1 MVKKQFTD
9 INGKP
14 FNRNAMVAVL
24 LIGTF
29 AGALMQ
35 TSLGTAIPTLM
46 RDFDITLA
54 TAQQATTWFMLAN
67 GIMMPVSAF
76 LSTRIPTKVL
86 YITAYLLLFIG
97 MTIASLTPAQHD
109 MWWMFLA
116 GRIIAAIAVGISM
129 PLMQVVMVNIFPA
142 ESRGTAMGLNGIVIG
157 LAPAIGPTLS
167 GWLLQKHGTVMGLN
181 LNGSWRLIFHL
192 PMAVLALVII
202 AAPFCI
208 KNVIKNERMKLDL
221 PSLVISTVGF
231 GSFLWAFTNVATDGW
246 GNVKTVIA
254 PMIIGALII
263 VLFVLRQLRLDE
275 PFVDVRVFKN
285 RQFTLTTICVMM
297 SMSAMMGVEMML
309 PTYLQNVHLLTPLQ
323 SGLTLMPGA
332 LMIGIMA
339 VLAGRDYDRIGA
351 KRLTITGFTFVAIRT
366 LPFLFLSPTTPT
378 HFITTLYAVRMFGIA
393 TALVPLTAMAM
404 AVLPKNEAPHATAAN
419 NTARQV
425 ASAIVVALL
434 SSVTQNVI
442 AHHEPTKHL
451 ETTNPLQ
458 YGADY
463 LEASMKG
470 FHVSFAIGLSFAI
483 IGIIV
488 ALFLKGGK
496 IVPVAATNGEDAA

>member
-351 KRLTITGFTFVAIRT
+351 KRLTITGFTFVAIGT

-434 SSVTQNVI
+434 SSVTQNVT

-451 ETTNPLQ
+451 ETTNPLK

-496 IVPVAATNGEDAA
+496 IVPVAATNEEDAA

>member
-97 MTIASLTPAQHD
+97 MTITSLTPAQHD

-167 GWLLQKHGTVMGLN
+167 GCLLQKHGTVMGLN

-192 PMAVLALVII
+192 PMSVLALVII

-339 VLAGRDYDRIGA
+339 VLAGRDYDRIG
-351 KRLTITGFTFVAIRT
+351 
-366 LPFLFLSPTTPT
+366 LS
-378 HFITTLYAVRMFGIA
+378 A
-393 TALVPLTAMAM
+393 
-404 AVLPKNEAPHATAAN
+404 
-419 NTARQV
+419 
-425 ASAIVVALL
+425 
-434 SSVTQNVI
+434 
-442 AHHEPTKHL
+442 
-451 ETTNPLQ
+451 
-458 YGADY
+458 
-463 LEASMKG
+463 
-470 FHVSFAIGLSFAI
+470 
-483 IGIIV
+483 
-488 ALFLKGGK
+488 
-496 IVPVAATNGEDAA
+496 

>member
-97 MTIASLTPAQHD
+97 MTITSLTPAQHD

-351 KRLTITGFTFVAIRT
+351 KRLTITGFTFVAIGT

-434 SSVTQNVI
+434 SSVTQKVI
-442 AHHEPTKHL
+442 AHHEPPKPL
-451 ETTNPLQ
+451 ETPHPLQ

-496 IVPVAATNGEDAA
+496 IVPVAATNEEDAA

>member
-1 MVKKQFTD
+1 
-9 INGKP
+9 
-14 FNRNAMVAVL
+14 
-24 LIGTF
+24 
-29 AGALMQ
+29 MQ

-97 MTIASLTPAQHD
+97 MTITSLTPADHD
-109 MWWMFLA
+109 MWWMFLG
-116 GRIIAAIAVGISM
+116 GRIIATIAVGISM

-142 ESRGTAMGLNGIVIG
+142 EARGTARGLNGIVIG

-181 LNGSWRLIFHL
+181 LNGPWRLIFHL

-202 AAPFCI
+202 AAPFFI

-254 PMIIGALII
+254 PMIIGALIV
-263 VLFVLRQLRLDE
+263 VLFALRQLRLDE

-285 RQFTLTTICVMM
+285 RQFTLTPICVMM

-332 LMIGIMA
+332 LMIGVMA

-351 KRLTITGFTFVAIRT
+351 KRLTITSFTFVAIGT

-378 HFITTLYAVRMFGIA
+378 LFITTPSAVRMFGIA

-425 ASAIVVALL
+425 A
-434 SSVTQNVI
+434 
-442 AHHEPTKHL
+442 
-451 ETTNPLQ
+451 
-458 YGADY
+458 
-463 LEASMKG
+463 
-470 FHVSFAIGLSFAI
+470 
-483 IGIIV
+483 
-488 ALFLKGGK
+488 
-496 IVPVAATNGEDAA
+496 

>member
-1 MVKKQFTD
+1 MAKQQFTD

-86 YITAYLLLFIG
+86 YITAYLLLFTG
-97 MTIASLTPAQHD
+97 MTITSLTPAHHD

-142 ESRGTAMGLNGIVIG
+142 EARGTAMGLNGIVIG

-202 AAPFCI
+202 AAPFFI

-246 GNVKTVIA
+246 GNVKTVIV
-254 PMIIGALII
+254 PMIMGALII

-285 RQFTLTTICVMM
+285 KQFTLTTICVMM

-332 LMIGIMA
+332 LMIGVMA

-351 KRLTITGFTFVAIRT
+351 KRLTITGFTFVAIGT

-442 AHHEPTKHL
+442 ANHEPAKNL

-496 IVPVAATNGEDAA
+496 IVPVAASNEEVAE